1 LADVTRRFVLLF
13 SLLTLAVATSN
24 VMANPYDDV
33 WVRVDIEAE
42 VTEIW
47 RGDQKE
53 MVIEGVAFG
62 RGGASRLRMRG
73 QRETPLGEFYIN
85 RINHQSQFHIFLGI
99 NYPTMSHFS
108 EARKMGIIDDVE
120 FTTSLDYASRTGY
133 LPQDGSLGGYIGLHG
148 IGRGDPEI
156 HRRFHWT
163 QGCVAM
169 TNDEI
174 ELLAKWVKIGTPVII
189 E

>member
-1 LADVTRRFVLLF
+1 MADVISKFTLFFLTFALLF
-13 SLLTLAVATSN
+13 AGLAVAG
-24 VMANPYDDV
+24 PYDGV

-42 VTEIW
+42 RTEVW
-47 RGDQKE
+47 RGEKQ
-53 MVIEGVAFG
+53 MTAFEGVAFG
-62 RGGASRLRMRG
+62 RGGVSRLRLRG
-73 QRETPLGEFYIN
+73 EKETPLGDFYIN
-85 RINHQSQFHIFLGI
+85 RINRESQFHIFLGI

-108 EARKMGIIDDVE
+108 EARALGIIGDEE
-120 FTTSLDYASRTGY
+120 FSAALDYANRTGY

-148 IGRGDPEI
+148 IGRGDPDI

-169 TNDEI
+169 TNAEI
-174 ELLAKWVKIGTPVII
+174 EELAKWVDIGTPVII

>member
-1 LADVTRRFVLLF
+1 MADVTRRFVLLF

-42 VTEIW
+42 VTEVW

-62 RGGASRLRMRG
+62 RGGVSRLRMRG

-85 RINHQSQFHIFLGI
+85 RINRESQFHIFLGI

-108 EARKMGIIDDVE
+108 EARQLGIIDDDE

-169 TNDEI
+169 TNEEI
-174 ELLAKWVKIGTPVII
+174 ELLAQWARVGTPVII